1 MEKHIFITAL
11 DRHRILDCLS
21 ILSEFPDKRDLP
33 YIQYLE
39 KEVLRAQVVL
49 DSAEMPA
56 DVITMRSSARLRDMT
71 SGALL
76 DCTLVYPSERDPE
89 KGLISIL
96 APLGAAMIG
105 YKAGDSFEADLPKGR
120 TQFLIEAIT
129 YQPESAGE
137 TYL

>member
-21 ILSEFPDKRDLP
+21 VLSEFPDKRDLP

-39 KEVLRAQVVL
+39 KEVKRARVVL
-49 DSAEMPA
+49 DPVEMPA
-56 DVITMRSSARLRDMT
+56 DVITMRSRAKLRDMT

-76 DCTLVYPSERDPE
+76 DCTLVYPSERDAE
-89 KGLISIL
+89 KGLISVL

-129 YQPESAGE
+129 YQPESAGDQ
-137 TYL
+137 YV